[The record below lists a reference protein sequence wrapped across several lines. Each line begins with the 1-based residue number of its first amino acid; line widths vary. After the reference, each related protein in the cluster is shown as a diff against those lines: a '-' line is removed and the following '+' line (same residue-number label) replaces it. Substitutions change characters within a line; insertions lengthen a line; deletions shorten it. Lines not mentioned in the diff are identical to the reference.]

1 MKIRQSP
8 KGICD
13 AIRRFIVL
21 VFQLLLREGFLF
33 LSETLLLELE
43 FGLAFD
49 SEFVIR
55 DTRAE
60 LADAVV

>member
-8 KGICD
+8 NGICD

-21 VFQLLLREGFLF
+21 VFQLLSEGFL
-33 LSETLLLELE
+33 LLGEELLLELE

-49 SEFVIR
+49 CEFVVH
-55 DTRAE
+55 DTIAE
-60 LADAVV
+60 LADAVA